1 MTNHPSRPERKGV
14 GAGVLGLTTDR
25 NHFVTQLYDLLVSDT
40 STALRTAVLDGR
52 MRMKP
57 RERAIA
63 FGLIWKRSMMSWLQW
78 DGVVDLISESINQML
93 GVDDDLCVVPRAR
106 QLSALIWLHAPDT
119 TSLEKEGN
127 GRAGVRERRWARS

>member
-1 MTNHPSRPERKGV
+1 MDV
-14 GAGVLGLTTDR
+14 GAGVLGLTTHR
-25 NHFVTQLYDLLVSDT
+25 NDFVTQLYDLLVSDT

-63 FGLIWKRSMMSWLQW
+63 FGLIWKRIRMSWLQW

-93 GVDDDLCVVPRAR
+93 GVDDDLCVVPRVR
-106 QLSALIWLHAPDT
+106 QLSALICLHAPDVFT

-127 GRAGVRERRWARS
+127 GRAGVRESRWARR